1 MYETIY
7 QELKREGR
15 VTVLTV
21 LDGSYAGAKLIC
33 CRENYISDRKVPMEF
48 WQEWIP
54 RLSGET
60 RLITEGKETLFEE
73 VFQENSRLVICGGGH
88 VSQPVSKIAKI
99 LGFHVTVLD
108 DRAEFAC
115 TQRFPEADEIMCGE
129 FEALLDQVPAYP
141 HTFYVAVT
149 RGHEKDAQCAGK
161 ILKRPHAYLGM
172 IGSRAKVKKT
182 REQLLSEGISAQLA
196 DSIYSPIG
204 IPLGG
209 QLPEEIAVSIMAEIV
224 KVKNEK
230 YISCADQDVARAVLE
245 KKKGVM
251 VTIVKK
257 TGSSPR
263 GTGSKMFVD
272 ADGHSYGSIGGGN
285 VEYAALK
292 RASSVSGPLLEE
304 YSLSAEESK
313 NLGMVCGGNVQV
325 FFEIVGEK

>member
-7 QELKREGR
+7 QELKRAGR
-15 VTVLTV
+15 VTAVTV
-21 LDGSYAGAKLIC
+21 LDGPYAGAKLISC
-33 CRENYISDRKVPMEF
+33 QDKNLSDGRAPMEF
-48 WQEWIP
+48 WKEFIP
-54 RLSGET
+54 QISGET
-60 RLITEGKETLFEE
+60 RLVKREHEMLFQEE
-73 VFQENSRLVICGGGH
+73 FQENFRLVICGGGH

-108 DRAEFAC
+108 DRAEFANAG
-115 TQRFPEADEIMCGE
+115 RFPEADEILCGE
-129 FEALLDQVPAYP
+129 FEELLDKIPAYP

-149 RGHEKDAQCAGK
+149 RGHEKDTQCAGK

-182 REQLLSEGISAQLA
+182 REQLLKQGISPQMA

-224 KVKNEK
+224 KVRNEK
-230 YISCADQDVARAVLE
+230 YISCADQEVAKAVLSR
-245 KKKGVM
+245 KKGVM

-263 GTGSKMFVD
+263 GTGSKMFID
-272 ADGHSYGSIGGGN
+272 SDGQSYGSIGGGN
-285 VEYAALK
+285 VEYEALK
-292 RASSVSGPLLEE
+292 RASTVTGPLLEE
-304 YSLSAEESK
+304 YSLSAEDSK
-313 NLGMVCGGNVQV
+313 NLGMVCGGRVQV
-325 FFEIVGEK
+325 FFEPVGK